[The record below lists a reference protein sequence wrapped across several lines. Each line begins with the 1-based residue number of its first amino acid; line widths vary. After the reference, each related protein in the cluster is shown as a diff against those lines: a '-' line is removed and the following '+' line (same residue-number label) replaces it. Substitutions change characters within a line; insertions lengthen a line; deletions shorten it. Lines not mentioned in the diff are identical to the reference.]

1 MQWPHEI
8 ISAFGDALVIE
19 LQNGTPK
26 DEIIAAM
33 LDWAMRRTV
42 WRAGGD
48 PAKAEGALRSPYT
61 PLGSVCGDGLDG
73 RISKFTLKGDKWG
86 PAVQRVVRLHPEECG
101 RRFRRLPR
109 SGGRVRR
116 QPFMKRK

>member
-1 MQWPHEI
+1 MLWPHEI

-33 LDWAMRRTV
+33 LDWAMRRAV
-42 WRAGGD
+42 WRTGGD
-48 PAKAEGALRSPYT
+48 PTKAEGALRSPYT

-73 RISKFTLKGDKWG
+73 RVSKFTLKGDKWG
-86 PAVQRVVRLHPEECG
+86 PAVQAWYAYILKNVDAVFDAFRDQGEEYDDS
-101 RRFRRLPR
+101 L
-109 SGGRVRR
+109 S
-116 QPFMKRK
+116 

>member
-8 ISAFGDALVIE
+8 ISAFCDALVIE

-48 PAKAEGALRSPYT
+48 PAPRRGGDRAARTRRSARCAATASTAASP
-61 PLGSVCGDGLDG
+61 GSPSRATDGG
-73 RISKFTLKGDKWG
+73 RPS
-86 PAVQRVVRLHPEECG
+86 RLWYAYVEKNAD
-101 RRFRRLPR
+101 
-109 SGGRVRR
+109 GRVRGVPR
-116 QPFMKRK
+116 

>member
-8 ISAFGDALVIE
+8 ITAFGDALVIE
-19 LQNGTPK
+19 LHNGTPR

-48 PAKAEGALRSPYT
+48 PARVQGALRSPYT

-73 RISKFTLKGDKWG
+73 RVARFTLKGDRWS
-86 PAVQRVVRLHPEECG
+86 PAVHAWYDYVEKNAEAVFEAFRDQGEEYDDK
-101 RRFRRLPR
+101 L
-109 SGGRVRR
+109 S
-116 QPFMKRK
+116 